1 MDIRNY
7 FSSKKKEGGAAA
19 ATAGASGGKEKGKGG
34 DSQKI
39 SNPFNSSK
47 NLDRSTTRM
56 DAVGKE

>member
-7 FSSKKKEGGAAA
+7 FSSKKKEGAAA
-19 ATAGASGGKEKGKGG
+19 ATAGVSGGKEKSKGG

-56 DAVGKE
+56 DAAGKE